1 MIEINF
7 SKTDY
12 EVLET
17 QEMDNELHLKF
28 VQFSTGYYGI
38 ITENP
43 VKKMEEV
50 ILVSPEKGE
59 TNFDEHFITGG
70 LGCKSYMVFAR
81 DAKNYMEKNPIELV
95 VRLGD
100 NDEYREVITRED
112 SKTLYEKVNIC
123 LEIMEMK
130 YENSFIYKY
139 GDLIQTVLL
148 CIILLSFIF
157 CFLNSLRVLGVI

>member
-17 QEMDNELHLKF
+17 QEMGNKLHLKF
-28 VQFSTGYYGI
+28 VQFNTGYYGVI
-38 ITENP
+38 AENP
-43 VKKMEEV
+43 EKKMEEV

-70 LGCKSYMVFAR
+70 SGCKSYMVFAR

-95 VRLGD
+95 VKLGD
-100 NDEYREVITRED
+100 NDEYREIITRED

-148 CIILLSFIF
+148 CIIILSFIF